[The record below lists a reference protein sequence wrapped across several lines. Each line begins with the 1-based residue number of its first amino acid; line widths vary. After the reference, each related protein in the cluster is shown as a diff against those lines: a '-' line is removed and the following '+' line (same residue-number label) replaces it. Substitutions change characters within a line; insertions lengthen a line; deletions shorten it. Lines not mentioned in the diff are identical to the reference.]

1 MERKSLYAAF
11 NHLAAVNVAA
21 VNVAAVCVRFEFSVN
36 RFVASVPRDD
46 CKIW

>member
-1 MERKSLYAAF
+1 MECKSLYAAF

-21 VNVAAVCVRFEFSVN
+21 VCVRYEFSVN